1 MNNEQKIILH
11 LSLIEGVGAVTL
23 NKVLKNQ
30 EAHGSLES
38 VYGYNKQDFIKYCLV
53 TDAQAQALV
62 NGLADTAQLER
73 ESVLIE
79 NHAIDIVTIRDS
91 DYPDFLR
98 HIVGP
103 PPLLY
108 QKGTPLKKEINGIAF
123 VGARNAT
130 NYGRKFI
137 ESCVP
142 ALVHNGFSI
151 VSGGA
156 RGADSMAHAAALDC
170 GGKTIAVLGSGL
182 LRLYPTENKK
192 LFDNITTHGGTLL
205 SAFPLTA
212 QPLPQHFPARNRIIA
227 GLSRGCVVVQ
237 AARKS
242 GSLITAHYA
251 LENGRDVFAVP
262 GAVGDPLS
270 VGCNAL
276 IAQGARLITGPDDIL
291 LDWGIIAQKQPDTVR
306 KAVKNSDARN
316 ASIATPAQ
324 QIAALCATAC
334 STDELLES
342 TQVPLQQLNQL
353 LFELQIAGV
362 VVQNAAGLWE
372 TKGARSSFS

>member
-11 LSLIEGVGAVTL
+11 LSLIDGVGAVTL

-30 EAHGSLES
+30 EAHGSLEDL
-38 VYGYNKQDFIKYCLV
+38 YCYTKQEFIRYCLV

-62 NGLADTAQLER
+62 NGLKDTTHLER
-73 ESVLIE
+73 ESALIE
-79 NHAIDIVTIRDS
+79 KHAIDIVTMRDS

-103 PPLLY
+103 PLLLY
-108 QKGTPLKKEINGIAF
+108 QRGAPLEKEIKGIAF

-130 NYGRKFI
+130 QYGRKFI

-142 ALVHNGFSI
+142 SLVYNGFSI

-156 RGADSMAHAAALDC
+156 RGADSMAHEAALDC
-170 GGKTIAVLGSGL
+170 AGKTIAVLGSGL

-192 LFDNITTHGGTLL
+192 LFDRIIAHGGTLV

-212 QPLPQHFPARNRIIA
+212 QPLPKNFPARNRIIA

-262 GAVGDPLS
+262 GALGDPLS

-276 IAQGARLITGPDDIL
+276 IVQGARLITGPDDIL
-291 LDWGIIAQKQPDTVR
+291 LDWGIIQKESDYSSQKTIKKTDD
-306 KAVKNSDARN
+306 AV
-316 ASIATPAQ
+316 ATPAQ
-324 QIAALCATAC
+324 QIALLCATAC
-334 STDELLES
+334 STDELLEG
-342 TQVPLQQLNQL
+342 TQLPVQQLNKL
-353 LFELQIAGV
+353 LFDLQIAGRI
-362 VVQNAAGLWE
+362 VQNAAGLWE
-372 TKGARSSFS
+372 TKGTRSSFS